1 MQFVVIRQAA
11 ENVPPLEE
19 RGPVLAARHDELSA
33 LAETL
38 RCRNSIPSLY
48 LTSTAAQ
55 AQATANLLRDEL
67 GGEPVIQELE
77 ALTPNCPPPSLKNL
91 ASEAQSRGIARE
103 KITDGGVVAIVGDE
117 PRLQALVAS
126 ITTVWWR
133 PLEPAQALI
142 LEEAN
147 WSKHE
152 AGMVKPDFRSPAP
165 REPDKD
171 TLALATQRYATIC
184 SSIKATDEI
193 SFKLLGFV
201 PLVSGVGI
209 FALVPAAK
217 QPLSS
222 GGVAL
227 FALFAALITFSLYRW
242 ELRNVGICEWFRD
255 RVADIER
262 DEFGLISGQY
272 LSLPPAPRLSL
283 FGWDVR
289 IGKRRASGIGKQEA
303 ETLLYGAT
311 MAAWIAL
318 ACYGAVRAFLLLR

>member
-1 MQFVVIRQAA
+1 MRFVVIRQAA
-11 ENVPPLEE
+11 AKVPALAE
-19 RGPVLAARHDELSA
+19 RGPALAARHDELSA
-33 LAETL
+33 LAEAL

-55 AQATANLLRDEL
+55 AQATANRLRDEL
-67 GGEPVIQELE
+67 GGDTVIRALE
-77 ALTPNCPPPSLKNL
+77 VLTPNCPPPSLKNL
-91 ASEAQSRGIARE
+91 ANEAWPQGSAPEEIP
-103 KITDGGVVAIVGDE
+103 DGGVVAIVGDE

-126 ITTVWWR
+126 ITTEWWP
-133 PLEPAQALI
+133 PLEPAHALI

-152 AGMVKPDFRSPAP
+152 IGLVKPEFRSPAP

-171 TLALATQRYATIC
+171 TLVLATQRYATIC

-193 SFKLLGFV
+193 SFKLLGLV

-222 GGVAL
+222 AGVAV
-227 FALFAALITFSLYRW
+227 FAVFGALITFSLYRW

-255 RVADIER
+255 RIADIER
-262 DEFGLISGQY
+262 DEFGLIRGQY
-272 LSLPPAPRLSL
+272 LSLPPAPRLTL
-283 FGWDVR
+283 LGWHVR
-289 IGKRRASGIGKQEA
+289 IGKRRASDIGKREA

-318 ACYGAVRAFLLLR
+318 ACYGTLRVFLLR